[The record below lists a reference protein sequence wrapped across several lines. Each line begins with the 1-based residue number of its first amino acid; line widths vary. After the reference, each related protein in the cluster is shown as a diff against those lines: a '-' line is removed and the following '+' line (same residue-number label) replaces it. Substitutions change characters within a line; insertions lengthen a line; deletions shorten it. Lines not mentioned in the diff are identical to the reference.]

1 MWRNY
6 AGTFTPK
13 RSSKGRPSPLSH
25 SDNLFEVG
33 EDGLLASPSAH
44 SKAHRRSG
52 LVNSTSYSSSSPALH
67 PDNLQ
72 GNPSEAIQK
81 SVVLPSRETFSSA
94 TTTREAS
101 ASDSSRPP
109 TTISFVRKH
118 RGSLPPGTEPVR
130 INSSRVGVVP
140 PGFASEA
147 KRDSLLVET
156 SVSLPGGA
164 VVPIERLKTP
174 PPPPPKP
181 TSMATVNDPNKTV
194 SDQIN
199 YYYLL
204 KKSFLLKQPTINF
217 SMAARKKAVGLVKQ
231 ASGLSSTA
239 PNTSMFEPDTRS
251 HRPAPEMPTTEGIEY
266 PRAASWSSSTV
277 AEILKDSIGR
287 QVFRCFLFEALAEEN
302 LLFVESI
309 EKLKKEKVPEKI
321 KTGIIDLLEQYGSY
335 INLSSVSM
343 SKLRQASQSDTP
355 DPKSIEVAH
364 KEIYKLLENDQFPRF
379 RRSTIYLNFLEKLL
393 PRSYAEK
400 WTTSFDALL
409 GNQVG
414 RHHFRQ
420 YLFSVHAEENLR
432 FWESVVEFRGMKNK
446 STAMLNMGRTIQQQ
460 FLREGAHNEVF
471 LPFGLR
477 QRVEKKIKEKDV
489 DETLFDDAVKH
500 VEQILKNDPYVRFLQ
515 SKDYKELLAKLR

>member
-181 TSMATVNDPNKTV
+181 TSMATVNDPNKT
-194 SDQIN
+194 
-199 YYYLL
+199 
-204 KKSFLLKQPTINF
+204 
-217 SMAARKKAVGLVKQ
+217 Q